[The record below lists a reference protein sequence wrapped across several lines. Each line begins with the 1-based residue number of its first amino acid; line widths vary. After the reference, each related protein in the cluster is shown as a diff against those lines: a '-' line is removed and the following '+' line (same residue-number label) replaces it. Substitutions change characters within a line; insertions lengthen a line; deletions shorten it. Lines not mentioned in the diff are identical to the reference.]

1 MVTIMLMVFG
11 AMLLALT
18 LADSLVRKLPMTP
31 AVVYL
36 AVGWLTGA
44 LIGAPTGAQLAEQAP
59 AILMSTELAVLVSLL
74 AVGLRL
80 RVPPTWK
87 AWNVALLMAGP
98 GMVVT
103 IVLGTLAA
111 VLLLGLPWPAAL
123 LLASIMAPTDPV
135 LASEVQIHSQE
146 DRDSVRLSLTAEGG
160 LNDGSA
166 LPAVML
172 ALGLL
177 GLHELGEGGRDWW
190 LRDLAWPIGG
200 GALIGVATGWL
211 LGLALKA
218 RLARGDELARDEL
231 LYVGTV
237 TLAFGLARATQ
248 TSTFVVVFAV
258 GAVMLWPLREQG
270 LARGGEAL
278 SERLTAFG
286 ARVERLVEG
295 ATVLAVGIALNSVPP
310 TLATLAFGLALALV
324 ARPLSVLA
332 VVRRGRMTRHQR
344 RLVGWFGIRGIGSL
358 FYLAFVL
365 EHGVEGPLAQ
375 TLMGAALT
383 AIALSILLHG
393 ASATPLM
400 ATYQT
405 RVRALQ
411 ERRRS
416 RQRPAADSQD

>member
-1 MVTIMLMVFG
+1 MVTIMMMVFG

-44 LIGAPTGAQLAEQAP
+44 LIGAPTAAELAEQAP

-278 SERLTAFG
+278 SERLSAFG

-344 RLVGWFGIRGIGSL
+344 RLVGWFGIRGIGTL

-365 EHGVEGPLAQ
+365 EHGVEGLLAQ
-375 TLMGAALT
+375 QLMGASLT

-400 ATYQT
+400 TTYQT
-405 RVRALQ
+405 RVRSLQ

-416 RQRPAADSQD
+416 RRQPAADSQD

>member
-1 MVTIMLMVFG
+1 MVTIMMMVFG

-44 LIGAPTGAQLAEQAP
+44 LIGAPTAAELAEQAP

-344 RLVGWFGIRGIGSL
+344 RLVGWFGIRGIGTL

-365 EHGVEGPLAQ
+365 EHGVEGLLAQ
-375 TLMGAALT
+375 QLMGASLT

-400 ATYQT
+400 TTYQT
-405 RVRALQ
+405 RVRSLQ

-416 RQRPAADSQD
+416 RRQPAADSQD